1 MGAPSSDPQRLL
13 LAFIAHVE
21 QTGLCGYPPLEAHL
35 HRHASRPQPAE
46 PRPEPAAEQ
55 ECSTPPEADAEP
67 EAEAALPA
75 PIPTPVAP
83 AENREPPPT
92 ATQPATQ
99 PATQLAPAPAQP
111 ALSPEAATGALDVIE
126 AEVIEAEVSEEREEK
141 VAVAEVCTPQP
152 RPARAA
158 AARQVHT
165 VADSGEGPTPDPVP
179 ELLLRFREQVR
190 SSGYCDHP
198 ALQQRLEDRIAQ
210 RSPNSGNDQLALD
223 CQRQACLSQ
232 LQQGLATLAAL
243 NAQVLATPHH
253 AAIPQTIATVVML
266 FTQVRE
272 LLADGLSSYG
282 LPPDSPQR
290 NLLQRLL
297 RRAARQEQQV
307 QRQLRRGA
315 ATGSVLVALQALA
328 LVLRNA
334 TLQWMPDQAAQ
345 LQHHPVM
352 PAPTASIEEPRSG
365 LLRLTRRGGM
375 NSIRL
380 RRARRI
386 TQPIPPVS

>member
-1 MGAPSSDPQRLL
+1 MRAPSSDPQRLL

-35 HRHASRPQPAE
+35 HRHASRPHPAE
-46 PRPEPAAEQ
+46 PRPEPAADQ
-55 ECSTPPEADAEP
+55 ERSTPPEADAE
-67 EAEAALPA
+67 AEATLSA

-83 AENREPPPT
+83 AENREPSPT
-92 ATQPATQ
+92 T
-99 PATQLAPAPAQP
+99 TQLAPAPAQP
-111 ALSPEAATGALDVIE
+111 ALSPEATTGALDVIE
-126 AEVIEAEVSEEREEK
+126 AEVIEAAVSEEREEK

-152 RPARAA
+152 RPARAEP
-158 AARQVHT
+158 ARQVHT

-198 ALQQRLEDRIAQ
+198 ALQQRLEDRVAQ

-253 AAIPQTIATVVML
+253 AAIPQTIATVLML
-266 FTQVRE
+266 FMQVRQ

-345 LQHHPVM
+345 LQHHPVT
-352 PAPTASIEEPRSG
+352 PAPTAPVEEPRSG

-380 RRARRI
+380 RQARRI
-386 TQPIPPVS
+386 SQSIPPTS

>member
-55 ECSTPPEADAEP
+55 ECSTPPEADAE
-67 EAEAALPA
+67 AEAALPA
-75 PIPTPVAP
+75 PLSTPVAP

-111 ALSPEAATGALDVIE
+111 ALSPEATTGALDVIE
-126 AEVIEAEVSEEREEK
+126 AEVIEAEVSEQREEK

-152 RPARAA
+152 RPAQTAA
-158 AARQVHT
+158 ADNSQ
-165 VADSGEGPTPDPVP
+165 GPTPDPVP

-243 NAQVLATPHH
+243 NAQVLTTPHH
-253 AAIPQTIATVVML
+253 AATPQTIATVVML

-297 RRAARQEQQV
+297 RRASRQEQQV

-345 LQHHPVM
+345 LHDHPVM
-352 PAPTASIEEPRSG
+352 PAPMAPVEEPRSG

-380 RRARRI
+380 RQARRI
-386 TQPIPPVS
+386 SQSVPPVS